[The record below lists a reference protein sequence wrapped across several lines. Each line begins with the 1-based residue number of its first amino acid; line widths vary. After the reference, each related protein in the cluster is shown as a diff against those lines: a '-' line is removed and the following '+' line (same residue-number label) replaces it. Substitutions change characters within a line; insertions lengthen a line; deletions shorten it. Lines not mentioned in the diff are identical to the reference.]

1 MIVGIHHIAIGVP
14 DLEQGLV
21 FYRDALGF
29 EQVERSSF
37 SGKIPQVEAAIGIK
51 EPNAHM
57 AMLRGG
63 NAYIE
68 LWQYEAPVP
77 RDKTANP
84 PDLGYPHFALEVKDI
99 KSEHSRLT
107 AAGMTF
113 VGDPVDFGESAAIY
127 GRDPF
132 GNVIELYEIRSPD
145 RARLDNT
152 PLITETIPEA
162 ILKIEPS

>member
-14 DLEQGLV
+14 DIEAGLG
-21 FYRDALGF
+21 FYRDTLGF

-37 SGKIPQVEAAIGIK
+37 SGPRPEVEAAIGIK
-51 EPNAHM
+51 EPSAHM
-57 AMLRGG
+57 AMLRTG
-63 NAYIE
+63 NAYVE
-68 LWQYEAPVP
+68 LWQYEAPEP
-77 RDKTANP
+77 KDLRADP

-99 KSEHSRLT
+99 QAEHARLE

-113 VGDPVDFGESAAIY
+113 VGQPVDFGQSAAIY

-132 GNVIELYEIRSPD
+132 GNVIELYEIRTPE

-152 PLITETIPEA
+152 PLITETIPEMA
-162 ILKIEPS
+162 EGGET

>member
-14 DLEQGLV
+14 DLEAGLA
-21 FYRDALGF
+21 FYRDTLGF
-29 EQVERSSF
+29 EQVERTSF
-37 SGKIPQVEAAIGIK
+37 SGSRPEIEAAIGIRK
-51 EPNAHM
+51 PTASM

-68 LWQYEAPVP
+68 LWQYEQPTP
-77 RDKTANP
+77 RDRTANP

-99 KSEHSRLT
+99 RAEHARLT

-113 VGDPVDFGESAAIY
+113 VGEPVDFGESAAIY

-132 GNVIELYEIRSPD
+132 GNVVELYEIRTPK

-152 PLITETIPEA
+152 PLVNVDIPET
-162 ILKIEPS
+162 

>member
-1 MIVGIHHIAIGVP
+1 MIVGIHHVAIGVP
-14 DLEQGLV
+14 DLEAGLT
-21 FYRDALGF
+21 FYRDTLGF

-37 SGKIPQVEAAIGIK
+37 SGSTPAVEAAIGIK
-51 EPNAHM
+51 APTAHM
-57 AMLRGG
+57 AMLRTG

-68 LWQYEAPVP
+68 LWQYEQPAP
-77 RDKTANP
+77 RDLRADP

-99 KSEHSRLT
+99 QTEHARLQ

-132 GNVIELYEIRSPD
+132 GNVIELYEIRTPE

-152 PLITETIPEA
+152 PLVTA
-162 ILKIEPS
+162 DILEKPHE

>member
-14 DLEQGLV
+14 DLEAGLA

-29 EQVERSSF
+29 AEVERSAF
-37 SGKIPQVEAAIGIK
+37 SGRTPKVEAAIGIS
-51 EPNAHM
+51 EPSAQM

-68 LWQYEAPVP
+68 LWQYTTPPPA
-77 RDKTANP
+77 DKTANP

-99 KSEHSRLT
+99 EAEHARLT

-113 VGDPVDFGESAAIY
+113 VGPPVDFGESAAVY

-132 GNVIELYEIRSPD
+132 GNVIEIYEIRNPA

-152 PLITETIPEA
+152 PMGA
-162 ILKIEPS
+162 ANQGEPT